1 MVMTPDRRQRL
12 KQGAF
17 LGALLGLL
25 LSQYQP
31 LWGDAQQLRAKPW
44 TMTRKTLAG
53 THVPVFVALGL
64 GVSLLVAHVR
74 NE

>member
-12 KQGAF
+12 KQGAL

-31 LWGDAQQLRAKPW
+31 LWGDAKQLRAAPW
-44 TMTRKTLAG
+44 TLTRKTLAG

-64 GVSLLVAHVR
+64 GVSLLIAHVR

>member
-1 MVMTPDRRQRL
+1 MTMTPDRRQRL
-12 KQGAF
+12 KQGAL

-25 LSQYQP
+25 ISQYQP
-31 LWGDAQQLRAKPW
+31 LWGEPAQLRAAPW

-53 THVPVFVALGL
+53 THVPVFVAVGLGL
-64 GVSLLVAHVR
+64 GLLIAHVR

>member
-1 MVMTPDRRQRL
+1 MTMTPDRRQRL

-25 LSQYQP
+25 ISQYQP
-31 LWGDAQQLRAKPW
+31 LWGDARQLRAEPW
-44 TMTRKTLAG
+44 TPLRKTLAG
-53 THVPVFVALGL
+53 THVPPFVALGL
-64 GVSLLVAHVR
+64 GVGLLIAHIR